1 MRSLLLTPSRDGVF
15 TLRQILM
22 FLVGVLL
29 LPSLVATT
37 ALAVKNFND
46 GVTAHRESTIQ
57 TARAMAH
64 VVDGELAGLRAAAQA
79 LAVAPP
85 LQQGDLAGFYDY
97 ARSVQTTT
105 ASYAVVL
112 SDLHGQALLNT
123 AVPFGARLPLLA
135 NRDQLE
141 RVLAQRAPVISE
153 LFYGALKQQQAL
165 SVAVP
170 VYRGGDVRYV
180 LELRVLPQRF
190 SQILLEQRLDP
201 DWIASIIDGNG
212 TIIARTQGAERYAGH
227 KTRADLLARMAV
239 AREGYLEGASLE
251 DIPVVTMFSQSPE
264 SAWTVAISIPQ
275 AQFSTRLKHSLR
287 PLLALASLMTL
298 LGAIV
303 AALTARRIQTSIQS
317 LMPLANGMGK
327 GETVDSPPMV
337 MKEAARL
344 GQQLEATSHTLHEAH
359 VRRAEAERDLRRLN
373 AELEARI
380 EERTAEVRRSR
391 QLLNAIVEHIPAVIV
406 VKHARDLSY
415 HFCNRSAELLLGKR
429 REEVQGK
436 TDFDLYAPDTAA
448 AQFAVQ
454 RRFLDQHASSIETEH
469 RIAPLHGAPRIFNT
483 TYISLGDPN
492 GAPAFLL
499 QISLDIT
506 ERKRYEEQ
514 LRIVASAFDVQEAMM
529 ITDGERRII
538 RINRAFAEM
547 SGYSEEQLRG
557 QTPAVLQSGRHDAQY
572 YAGIEQVL
580 ADNGTWQGELWN
592 QRADGDVFPCW
603 TTMTAIRDDAGRVL
617 NYVAVYTD
625 ITQQKRHEEEIR
637 RLAFFDP
644 LTGLPNRRL
653 LMDRLHH
660 ALAATVRSG
669 RVGALMFIDLDNFKT
684 LNDTLGHDKGDEL
697 LRQVAARLP
706 ACVREGDTVARLGGD
721 EFVVMLDDISEE
733 MDQAGLVAEGVAE
746 KVLAALNAAYD
757 LQGTPYTCTPSVG
770 VTLFGSHHT
779 SIDEVLKHADLAM
792 YDAKA
797 AGRNAVRFFEP
808 QMQALISEHAAL
820 ERELREA
827 LQRQCFVLYYQA
839 QVDAHDNIVGAE
851 ALLRWRQDDGSL
863 IAPEAF
869 IELAEETGLILAIG
883 QWVLRTACQQLAEWA
898 THEHMQRVTL
908 AVNVSARQFQQPDF
922 VEQVIEVLR
931 TTGADTAM
939 LKLEITESSLL
950 RDVDEIAEKIDRL
963 RRLGLS
969 IALDD
974 FGVGY
979 SSLSY
984 LRRLNLDQLKIDRS
998 FVRKVAVDP
1007 HDAAIARTI
1016 VTLAQTLGLSVVAE
1030 GVETRQQ
1037 RDFLHRHGC
1046 HVYQGYLYAAAVS
1059 GDEFETLVSRTYT
1072 ATLV

>member
-85 LQQGDLAGFYDY
+85 LQQGNLAAFYDY

-105 ASYAVVL
+105 SGYAVVL
-112 SDLHGQALLNT
+112 SDLHAQVLVNT
-123 AVPFGARLPLLA
+123 AVPFGAPL
-135 NRDQLE
+135 RDQGNRE
-141 RVLAQRAPVISE
+141 QIRRVLAERGPVISE
-153 LFYGALKQQQAL
+153 LFLGTLTQQQAL

-170 VYRGGDVRYV
+170 VYRDGDVRYV
-180 LELRVLPQRF
+180 LEIRMLPERF
-190 SQILLEQRLDP
+190 SQILFEQRLDP

-212 TIIARTQGAERYAGH
+212 TIIARTRAKDRYTGH
-227 KTRADLLARMAV
+227 KGRPDLLARMAV

-264 SAWTVAISIPQ
+264 SAWTVTISIPQ
-275 AQFSTRLKHSLR
+275 TQFSSRLKDSLR
-287 PLLALASLMTL
+287 PVLALASLMTL

-303 AALTARRIQTSIQS
+303 AALAARRIQTSIHS
-317 LMPLANGMGK
+317 LIPLANAMGR
-327 GETVDSPPMV
+327 GETVESPPMV
-337 MKEAARL
+337 MKEAAQL
-344 GQQLEATSHTLHEAH
+344 GHQLEDTSRTLHEAYIQ
-359 VRRAEAERDLRRLN
+359 RAAAERDLRRLN

-391 QLLNAIVEHIPAVIV
+391 QLLNAIVEHIPAMIV

-454 RRFLDQHASSIETEH
+454 RRFLDQHEASVETEH
-469 RIAPLHGAPRIFNT
+469 RIVPLHGAPRVFDT
-483 TYISLGDPN
+483 TYISLGDPS
-492 GAPAFLL
+492 GAPVFLL
-499 QISLDIT
+499 QISLDVT

-547 SGYSEEQLRG
+547 TGYNEEQLRG
-557 QTPAVLQSGRHDAQY
+557 QTPAVLQSGRHDAQF
-572 YAGIEQVL
+572 YADLEHTLSSEGS
-580 ADNGTWQGELWN
+580 WQGELWN

-603 TTMTAIRDDAGRVL
+603 TTMTAIRDHAGAVV

-653 LMDRLHH
+653 LMDRLNH
-660 ALAATVRSG
+660 ALAAAVRSG
-669 RVGALMFIDLDNFKT
+669 RAGALMFIDLDNFKT

-746 KVLAALNAAYD
+746 KILSALNAPYN

-827 LQRQCFVLYYQA
+827 LHRHCFVLYYQA
-839 QVDAHDNIVGAE
+839 QVDAHDNIIGAE
-851 ALLRWRQDDGSL
+851 ALLRWRQDDGTL

-869 IELAEETGLILAIG
+869 IELAEETGLIIAIG
-883 QWVLRTACQQLAEWA
+883 QWVLRTACQQLAVWA

-908 AVNVSARQFQQPDF
+908 AVNVSARQFQQHDF

-984 LRRLNLDQLKIDRS
+984 LRRLHLDQLKIDRS

-1046 HVYQGYLYAAAVS
+1046 HVYQGYLYAAPVS
-1059 GDEFETLVSRTYT
+1059 GDEFETLVSRTFT